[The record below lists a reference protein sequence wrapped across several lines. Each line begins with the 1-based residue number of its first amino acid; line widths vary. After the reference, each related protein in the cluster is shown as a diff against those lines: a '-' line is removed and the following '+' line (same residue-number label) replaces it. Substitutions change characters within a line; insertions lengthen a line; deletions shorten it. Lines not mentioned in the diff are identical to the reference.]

1 MTNRNTRTGKLPV
14 LLIAFAVLAGFQFRP
29 AEDQYIEQTRKAA
42 KQGDAQ
48 AQYSIRCLMGSWIR
62 GTASRPVA
70 VADTAL
76 KHFQLEK

>member
-29 AEDQYIEQTRKAA
+29 AEDQYIEQTHKAA

-48 AQYSIRCLMGSWIR
+48 AQYSI
-62 GTASRPVA
+62 
-70 VADTAL
+70 
-76 KHFQLEK
+76 